1 MSYFTAILV
10 AVVRR
15 HPFAVLCIVLTL
27 GVGAG
32 AWTLHDKVVHL
43 KSVLAERSKQ
53 GEVMLAGLVTGR
65 AYRDELD
72 TVRDAARR
80 IEENLLVESNLA
92 ENLWY
97 FYKLEENTR
106 ARLPELHQLSAPML
120 KSSPLYKRIPYSLR
134 AVGSFDELSKF
145 LAALETGPRLA
156 NITSFTYTRRD
167 VRDQSFV
174 LDLNLDLLAKK

>member
-1 MSYFTAILV
+1 MSYLTAILSV
-10 AVVRR
+10 LVRR
-15 HPFAVLCIVLTL
+15 HPLPVLCTVLIL
-27 GVGAG
+27 GLSAG
-32 AWTLHDKVVHL
+32 AWSLHNKVVGL
-43 KSVLAERSKQ
+43 KSVLSERGKQ

-65 AYRDELD
+65 AYREELD
-72 TVRDAARR
+72 SVRDAARR

-106 ARLPELHQLSAPML
+106 ARLPELHQLSSPMI
-120 KSSPLYKRIPYSLR
+120 KSSPLYKRVPYSLR
-134 AVGSFDELSKF
+134 AVGSFEEIAKF

-156 NITSFTYTRRD
+156 SITAFNYTRRD
-167 VRDQSFV
+167 GRDQSFV